1 MKITNIKL
9 NPVYT
14 FSISNRL
21 CGICQ
26 QSLNM
31 TCGLCLHPS
40 VCGPIYGKC
49 GHVYHKH
56 CFDNWY
62 KLNKN
67 CPICREDWISQ
78 LVYGESFNIS
88 LKKGGKKQIE
98 KFGLD
103 I

>member
-1 MKITNIKL
+1 MEIKNIKF
-9 NPVYT
+9 NPVFT
-14 FSISNRL
+14 VSVSSRL

-31 TCGLCLHPS
+31 TCGICLHPS
-40 VCGPIYGKC
+40 VCGPVSGKC

-67 CPICREDWISQ
+67 CPICRDDWHQVFNQIIIS
-78 LVYGESFNIS
+78 
-88 LKKGGKKQIE
+88 KKRKQIKE
-98 KFGLD
+98 FNLD
-103 I
+103 LFS